1 MFSQFPKTRPPLPE
15 EIARI
20 YKRYYKRNRTGRTP
34 ASFVSQ
40 WAESWLHKQVADDVR
55 TDHSRKKTLEIGAG
69 TLNQL
74 QFEPDIGP
82 YDIVEPFQELHS
94 GAAERSRIRSIY
106 EDIAEVPTS
115 RLYDRITSIATFE
128 HICNLP
134 EVIARTGLLL
144 VEGGCL
150 RVSIPSEG
158 TPVWRVAWELTTGI
172 EFRIKYRLD
181 FGALRR
187 HEHVNDAKEVETLLR
202 HFFADIRTK
211 ILGIT
216 RGISLYRFYECKNPN
231 RDKIKHYLDHYHH
244 ERGESEGGGSDA

>member
-1 MFSQFPKTRPPLPE
+1 MFSQFPKIRPPLPD

-20 YKRYYKRNRTGRTP
+20 YKRYYKKNRTGRTP

-40 WAESWLHKQVADDVR
+40 WAESWLHKQVAADVR
-55 TDHSRKKTLEIGAG
+55 TDHSRKTTLEIGAG

-74 QFEPDIGP
+74 QFEPAIGP
-82 YDIVEPFQELHS
+82 YDIVEPFHELH
-94 GAAERSRIRSIY
+94 AEANARNRIRSIY
-106 EDIAEVPTS
+106 QDITDVPTS
-115 RLYDRITSIATFE
+115 QLYDRITSIATFE

-134 EVIARTGLLL
+134 EVIAKTGLLL

-172 EFRIKYRLD
+172 EFRIRYRLD

-187 HEHVNDAKEVETLLR
+187 HEHVNNAREIETLLNY
-202 HFFADIRTK
+202 FFVDIQTK

-216 RGISLYRFYECKNPN
+216 RGISLYRFYACKSPD
-231 RDKIKHYLDHYHH
+231 RERCQHYLDDNCHGRKKH
-244 ERGESEGGGSDA
+244 EP